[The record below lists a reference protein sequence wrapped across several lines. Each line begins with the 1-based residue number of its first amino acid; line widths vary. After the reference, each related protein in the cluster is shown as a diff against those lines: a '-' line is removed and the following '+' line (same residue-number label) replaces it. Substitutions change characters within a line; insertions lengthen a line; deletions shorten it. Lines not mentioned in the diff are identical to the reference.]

1 MSREMYDILSQTAQK
16 RQNNQIKE
24 QLTMMA
30 NLYKGRL
37 PAQYDKF
44 FPKQSLRTNIQ
55 LVKNAWNDIATSVG
69 RWPDLRSDALD
80 ETVREE
86 KAAGLHERIANN
98 YLRIAEPT
106 GKQFMWQ
113 LAWGLVGGGRSVALV
128 RPDSEKKSPIFT
140 LRDARTAMPSMRTV
154 NGVPVEIYDILFSY
168 EIPEETAVKM
178 GLATK
183 GAGSSE
189 AGRPVTGTSGKQG
202 KQIKV
207 FEFIDDQQ
215 WITVS
220 EQGLSLREQH
230 GLGVCPAWVFQ
241 SFNPDEDEGGLS
253 MFTDQVTMMVAAS
266 MLVSMKIAAADKAV
280 NPIYYAKGHVGTIKL
295 GPNVLNKL
303 SSQGEMGMLSPPQL
317 PQVDRD
323 IEQLVQ
329 FSNILN
335 KNPEVRQ
342 GQVQSKGTY
351 TSAKTLE
358 QLAEAIDTTVGVYW
372 DIMSVGGQH
381 LMEVAYKMDE
391 KKWPNLAKRITTNA
405 KGKTLRDEYT
415 PSKDIDGR
423 YHINFDYGFGVGGYQ
438 GFLQNLQA
446 NQAKIKSRKGA
457 MESMPGISD
466 VDQELRQIQIED
478 LDDAQM
484 ANIQSQAAQGAMD
497 MVFMARLREMVAKG
511 KTIQEAVVKLTEE
524 AQAQAAAAVESGATA
539 PVTNPGPED
548 QPQQAEAAPPGLNPG
563 ALV

>member
-1 MSREMYDILSQTAQK
+1 MSLEVYRTLSAEATMRENNELRNLQTK
-16 RQNNQIKE
+16 
-24 QLTMMA
+24 MA
-30 NLYKGRL
+30 KLYTGHL
-37 PAQYDKF
+37 PAEYEKY
-44 FPKQSLRTNIQ
+44 FPKNAPKHIVQ
-55 LVKNAWNDIATSVG
+55 LVKNAWDDLATQVG
-69 RWPDLRSDALD
+69 RLPDLRSDALD
-80 ETVREE
+80 ETMREE
-86 KAAGLHERIANN
+86 KAAGLHERIGFS
-98 YLRIAEPT
+98 YLRNAEPT

-113 LAWGLVGGGRSVALV
+113 IAWWLVGTGSAVALV
-128 RPDSEKKSPIFT
+128 RPDSKKQMPVFT
-140 LRDARTAMPSMRTV
+140 IRDPRTALPNLRTV
-154 NGVPVEIYDILFSY
+154 GNVPVEIYDIIFKR
-168 EIPEETAVKM
+168 EIPEMAAIKM
-178 GLATK
+178 GLAPPK
-183 GAGSSE
+183 GASQHIPG
-189 AGRPVTGTSGKQG
+189 PVTGHKQG
-202 KQIKV
+202 KMTQILELV
-207 FEFIDDQQ
+207 DDKSQ
-215 WITVS
+215 TVVS
-220 EQGLSLREQH
+220 EHGMMIREDH
-230 GLGVCPAWVFQ
+230 DLGVVPAWVFQ
-241 SFNPDEDEGGLS
+241 NFNPQDELGGLS
-253 MFTDQVTMMVAAS
+253 LFKDQVSLMVAVS
-266 MLVSMKIAAADKAV
+266 MLISMKIAAADKNV
-280 NPIYYAKGHVGTIKL
+280 NPIYWAKGHQGTVKI
-295 GPNVLNKL
+295 GPNQLNKL
-303 SSQGEMGMLSPPQL
+303 SSQGEIGVLQAPQI

-323 IEQLVQ
+323 IDQLVQ

-539 PVTNPGPED
+539 PVTNPQQGAPP
-548 QPQQAEAAPPGLNPG
+548 PQEAAPLPGLDP
-563 ALV
+563 AAVA